1 MYGNTKLVVVPTNIV
16 YLWKN
21 SNEEEMAV
29 HSFEAFHR
37 QNVIERK
44 ILFKEARFIWDK
56 VIRFEKYF
64 LQVLFSQYKVDWS
77 HFQMRL
83 PFKIKR

>member
-1 MYGNTKLVVVPTNIV
+1 MCVRSFLYRKENTQLRYV
-16 YLWKN
+16 YP
-21 SNEEEMAV
+21 
-29 HSFEAFHR
+29 
-37 QNVIERK
+37 NV
-44 ILFKEARFIWDK
+44 KEARFIWGK

-83 PFKIKR
+83 RFKIKR